1 MFQQYYV
8 WGLLLYLFL
17 RMLIHLL
24 QLAFLLYRSAS
35 CEHVRP
41 FLVSFFLPI
50 SHERMRAALFA
61 FSAIRIVACLF
72 FMISLLCVVLT
83 KLLAMISCG
92 HVFIESLKYFPILL
106 TSSVEIV
113 KLVPIVDVH
122 L

>member
-1 MFQQYYV
+1 
-8 WGLLLYLFL
+8 
-17 RMLIHLL
+17 MLIHLL
-24 QLAFLLYRSAS
+24 QFAFLLYRSTS

-41 FLVSFFLPI
+41 FLVSFFPI

-72 FMISLLCVVLT
+72 SMISLLHVVLT